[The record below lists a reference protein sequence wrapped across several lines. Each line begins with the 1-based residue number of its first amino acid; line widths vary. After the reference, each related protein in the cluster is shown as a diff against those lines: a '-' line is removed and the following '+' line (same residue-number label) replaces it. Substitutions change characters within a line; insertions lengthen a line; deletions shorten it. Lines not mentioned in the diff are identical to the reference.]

1 MTASLQLQELSK
13 HYGDAIAVDGVTLDV
28 APGEM
33 VVLLGP
39 SGCGKTTTLR
49 MITGFVEPTGGD
61 ILVDGRSIRM
71 LPAYRREMGI
81 VFQSY
86 ALFPHLSVARNV
98 AFGLEMRG
106 QGRTERNARVEEML
120 RLVRLEGLADRLPRQ
135 LSGGQ
140 QQRVAIA
147 RALAIRPRLLLL
159 DEPLSN
165 LDAALRQEVAREM
178 RILQRDNGLT
188 AVMVTHDQDEAMAM
202 ADRLVVMREGRVQQ
216 IGRQEDLYERP
227 ATPFVARFIGHSN
240 LLAGSVRDG
249 RVLEIG
255 DANLALAGRYVI
267 SDGAPA
273 TLAVRPERIT
283 LARPGTHP
291 EQRVVGR
298 VDLSSYLGASVE
310 HIVQVG
316 TGLRVVVSGA
326 SSGAVATARF
336 AAGEEVALCW
346 ALDSERLFDSVDRV
360 IPAAAQ
366 MTLGTPRDHNNSQM
380 VSKVASDAR

>member
-1 MTASLQLQELSK
+1 MSATLQLRGLSKRYGASL
-13 HYGDAIAVDGVTLDV
+13 AVDGVTLDV

-49 MITGFVEPTGGD
+49 MVAGFVDASGGD
-61 ILVDGRSIRM
+61 ILVDGRSILA
-71 LPAYRREMGI
+71 LPAHRREMGI

-106 QGRTERNARVEEML
+106 QGRTEREARVRDML
-120 RLVRLEGLADRLPRQ
+120 ALVKLDALADRLPRQ

-188 AVMVTHDQDEAMAM
+188 TVMVTHDQDEAMAM
-202 ADRLVVMREGRVQQ
+202 ADRLVVMRDGRVQQ

-240 LLAGSVRDG
+240 LLPGTLRDG
-249 RVLEIG
+249 QVLELPG
-255 DANLALAGRYVI
+255 GQVRLAAQYGAVGVVTLAL
-267 SDGAPA
+267 
-273 TLAVRPERIT
+273 RPERVA
-283 LARPGTHP
+283 LAPPGTHA
-291 EQRVVGR
+291 EERAVGR
-298 VDLSSYLGASVE
+298 VELSTYLGASVE
-310 HIVQVG
+310 HVVHLG
-316 TGLRVVVSGA
+316 TEGRVVVSGA
-326 SSGAVATARF
+326 SSGPAATPRF
-336 AAGEEVALCW
+336 AAGEAVALCW
-346 ALDSERLFDSVDRV
+346 STGDERVFGGADQAVPPLDRTTPQQAAYGQTGNRV
-360 IPAAAQ
+360 
-366 MTLGTPRDHNNSQM
+366 
-380 VSKVASDAR
+380 VSNA